1 MNNLDGHKGKKPTK
15 IELEQKVLELQSIV
29 NTIIPEEKKQEILE
43 AQLNALKEER
53 ARSLMMGFE
62 VANQMLIDYADGH
75 SFEEV
80 VDFCKKDIEQKSVM
94 ESMVSGVKVADEY
107 DKAIEEFKEKV

>member
-1 MNNLDGHKGKKPTK
+1 MNNLDGHKAKKPTK
-15 IELEQKVLELQSIV
+15 SELEQKVLELQSIV

-53 ARSLMMGFE
+53 ARSLTMGFE

-75 SFEEV
+75 SFEQV
-80 VDFCKKDIEQKSVM
+80 LDFCKKNIEQKSVM
-94 ESMVSGVKVADEY
+94 ESVVNG
-107 DKAIEEFKEKV
+107 KEKIDE

>member
-15 IELEQKVLELQSIV
+15 KQMIEEVIPSQLKHELH
-29 NTIIPEEKKQEILE
+29 
-43 AQLNALKEER
+43 NAHIKGLVQ
-53 ARSLMMGFE
+53 GFE
-62 VANQMLIDYADGH
+62 VANQMLIEYADGH

-80 VDFCKKDIEQKSVM
+80 IDFCKKNIEQKSVM

-107 DKAIEEFKEKV
+107 DKAVEEFKEKV